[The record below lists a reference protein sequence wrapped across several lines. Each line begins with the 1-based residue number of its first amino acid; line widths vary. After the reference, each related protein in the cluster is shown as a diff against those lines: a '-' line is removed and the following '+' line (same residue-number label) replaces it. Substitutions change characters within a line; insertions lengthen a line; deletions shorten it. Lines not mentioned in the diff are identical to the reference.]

1 MRALIVLMSVSLS
14 VLLTACSNPRQ
25 EVTVQLGNDV
35 LLPAHQQW
43 RDSNAALVDAV
54 EAYCAA
60 PQASVDD
67 LETAFYQAQSR
78 WSHLQ
83 PLMVGPL
90 SEGNRS
96 WQVQFWPD
104 KRNMVVRQTES
115 LLDETDSLTGEQLEK
130 ASVVVQGLTAF
141 EYVLFDQSVALAENH
156 DRYCPL
162 LTGIARHQLALSE
175 SVLTLWNEPGGML
188 AQLRD
193 FPNERYATAD
203 EGLAAILRTQIT
215 GVDVLKKKLGTPM
228 GRLNQG
234 VAQPY
239 QAEAW
244 RSRQSI
250 ENLQASL
257 QGAQAVW
264 ERVRSLVSDAALVK
278 DIDQAYADVANQL
291 AALPAPL
298 MELVQAPQHSETL
311 TTLYAALDNL
321 ENRQQAELARN
332 LNIQI
337 GFNANDGD

>member
-1 MRALIVLMSVSLS
+1 MRALVILVSVAVS

-25 EVTVQLGNDV
+25 EVTVRLANDV

-43 RDSNAALVDAV
+43 RDSNAALKDSADT
-54 EAYCAA
+54 YCAD
-60 PQASVDD
+60 PQASTDG
-67 LETAFYQAQSR
+67 LKAAFYQAQSR
-78 WSHLQ
+78 WSYLQ

-104 KRNMVVRQTES
+104 KRNMVIRQTET
-115 LLDETDSLTGEQLEK
+115 LLDEADPLTREQLDQ

-141 EYVLFDQSVALAENH
+141 EYVLFDESVTLADSR

-175 SVLTLWNEPGGML
+175 AVLALWNEPGGML
-188 AQLRD
+188 TQLRD
-193 FPNERYATAD
+193 FPNDRYATAD
-203 EGLAAILRTQIT
+203 EGLAAILRMQIT

-278 DIDQAYADVANQL
+278 DIDQAYAGVANQL

-298 MELVQAPQHSETL
+298 MELVQASQHSETL
-311 TTLYAALDNL
+311 TVLYAALDNL
-321 ENRQQAELARN
+321 ENRQQTELARN

>member
-1 MRALIVLMSVSLS
+1 MRALIVLVSVSLS

-215 GVDVLKKKLGTPM
+215 GVDVLKKKTGHPHGAAES
-228 GRLNQG
+228 GRG
-234 VAQPY
+234 
-239 QAEAW
+239 
-244 RSRQSI
+244 
-250 ENLQASL
+250 
-257 QGAQAVW
+257 
-264 ERVRSLVSDAALVK
+264 
-278 DIDQAYADVANQL
+278 
-291 AALPAPL
+291 AALPGGSVA
-298 MELVQAPQHSETL
+298 
-311 TTLYAALDNL
+311 
-321 ENRQQAELARN
+321 
-332 LNIQI
+332 
-337 GFNANDGD
+337 